1 MPKRLQKQISKL
13 YDKILDLG
21 TIVEE
26 RVKNVISAFQNR
38 DEKLALEVIEKDSE
52 INDME
57 VEIEEE
63 CLKVL
68 ALYQPV
74 AIDLR
79 ILAAI
84 IKINNDLER
93 VGDEAVNIGQRIL
106 TIVKYPSPPV
116 SLEFNRMAEEVEGM
130 LRLSLDSLVRRDI
143 DLAYKVCKMDPV
155 VDEMN
160 WKNYR
165 IVNDAI
171 KDNPEMAEP
180 LINMLLISRHL
191 ERIADHATNIAE
203 DMIYIIEG
211 EIPRHRI
218 TL

>member
-1 MPKRLQKQISKL
+1 MPHRLQKEISKL
-13 YDKILDLG
+13 YDKILKLG
-21 TIVEE
+21 TIVEK
-26 RVKNVISAFQNR
+26 RVKDVIYALQNR
-38 DEKLALEVIEKDSE
+38 DVNLAKSVIEKDSE
-52 INDME
+52 INEME

-106 TIVKYPSPPV
+106 TIVKYPPPSL
-116 SLEFNRMAEEVEGM
+116 SLEFNKMAEEVEGM
-130 LRLSLDSLVRRDI
+130 LRLSLDSLVYRDVN
-143 DLAYKVCKMDPV
+143 LAYKVCKMDPV
-155 VDEMN
+155 VDEIN
-160 WKNYR
+160 WNNYR
-165 IVNDAI
+165 LIRDAI
-171 KDNPEMAEP
+171 KSEPEMTEP

-203 DMIYIIEG
+203 DIIYIIKG